1 MIDKKEVEWIKRNL
15 ERFGNCLIG
24 RTMAVKK
31 REELLQILEE
41 KGIQCELT
49 VKMDDGSEPVGFP
62 NTTKATYI
70 LNVIHK
76 EKA

>member
-1 MIDKKEVEWIKRNL
+1 MIDEKEVEWIKQNL
-15 ERFGNCLIG
+15 ERFSNCLIP
-24 RTMAVKK
+24 RITAVKK
-31 REELLQILEE
+31 REELLQILAE

-49 VKMDDGSEPVGFP
+49 VKMDDGSDPVGFP

-70 LNVIHK
+70 LNVIRK